1 MTSKAG
7 AKWLE
12 VLKPGDSGFE
22 KAWDSLRARQAVQP
36 PDSQVSDVIERM
48 SQIRAGGDRALRA
61 WTRSARGLDF
71 DRFELPQEEWDL
83 ACESV
88 DASDRA
94 ALGKAAMRIREFQ
107 RKRVPS
113 SWEMR
118 EEGGGSMGQR
128 VRPLSRVAIVASA
141 EGLMTAT
148 DLIMKASPASAVEV
162 PEILFAAPTDSE
174 GRIPPELL
182 MAAKI
187 AGVHRVYKLAGPEAV
202 AAFAYGTGDLPRVD
216 KVVLGE
222 GAELE
227 IARNALSGV
236 VGFCGDSGPRE
247 MCLIADKGA
256 QPAWVAADLLAHAE
270 SDARAQTILITHLK
284 GLVTKVQ
291 DQLVRQMKNRDESG
305 RVEQSLATAGTAI
318 LTPNLETSLALA
330 EAYAPEKLVLAVES
344 PESVAKTVLNA
355 GEIFMGHYTPPAV
368 GAYLAGPA
376 TYRGGGGRARFE
388 SGLGIEDFLKRT
400 HFVKFEP
407 PKLRELGAE
416 TVRLAELAARPGHGN
431 SVELRLQKIRRA
443 RREREQAREAE
454 L

>member
-22 KAWDSLRARQAVQP
+22 KAWQSLCARQAVQP
-36 PDSQVSDVIERM
+36 TEAQVAEVGERL
-48 SQIRAGGDRALRA
+48 SQIRTGGDRALRS
-61 WTRSARGLDF
+61 WSRSATGLDLET
-71 DRFELPQEEWDL
+71 FEITQEEWDL
-83 ACESV
+83 GCEAV
-88 DASDRA
+88 DPADRA

-141 EGLMTAT
+141 EGCMTAT
-148 DLIMKASPASAVEV
+148 DLIMKATPASAVEV
-162 PEILFAAPTDSE
+162 PEIVFAAPIDSE
-174 GRIPPELL
+174 GRVRPELL
-182 MAAKI
+182 MAARI

-202 AAFAYGTGDLPRVD
+202 AAFAYGTANLPRVD
-216 KVVLGE
+216 KVVLEE
-222 GAELE
+222 GTEME
-227 IARNALSGV
+227 IARNTLSGV

-247 MCLIADKGA
+247 MCLVADKSA
-256 QPAWVAADLLAHAE
+256 QPAWLAADLLAHAE
-270 SDARAQTILITHLK
+270 SDGRAQTILVTHLR

-291 DQLVRQMKNRDESG
+291 DQLARQIKNSEHPERA
-305 RVEQSLATAGTAI
+305 EQSLASAGTVI
-318 LTPNLETSLALA
+318 VTPNLETSMALA
-330 EAYAPEKLVLAVES
+330 EVYAPEKLVLAVSS

-388 SGLGIEDFLKRT
+388 SALFVKEGLGEI
-400 HFVKFEP
+400 
-407 PKLRELGAE
+407 
-416 TVRLAELAARPGHGN
+416 
-431 SVELRLQKIRRA
+431 
-443 RREREQAREAE
+443 
-454 L
+454 